1 MVAAAVPA
9 GGAGAVTVGGG
20 AVVDGAGAA
29 AVAARATDA
38 EGAHPDGAG
47 QSRIGRLGRARRECG
62 WRGPSV
68 VDTAAGTGA
77 LLGGWRWSRGNVC
90 LRRAAAASREEVES
104 WRRSRRGSGACIGG
118 DRRAVWHSARDRE
131 IHKERT

>member
-1 MVAAAVPA
+1 MVAAAVPT

-47 QSRIGRLGRARRECG
+47 QSRIGRLGRALCG
-62 WRGPSV
+62 
-68 VDTAAGTGA
+68 AA
-77 LLGGWRWSRGNVC
+77 LGQGNFYIS
-90 LRRAAAASREEVES
+90 L
-104 WRRSRRGSGACIGG
+104 SGA
-118 DRRAVWHSARDRE
+118 W
-131 IHKERT
+131 